1 MQVLLPKTKFGLKD
15 LEDKLKNVDI
25 HALFEKE
32 KMKVN
37 MIIQLPKFKQE
48 STLPLNE
55 NLKNLGLEIM
65 FTRFKADFTGIT
77 KRVELYVSDVIQK
90 AFIEVNEEGTEAAAA
105 TAVKVSHTK
114 SIGWYGAPRFKA
126 DHPFIYFLR
135 DKDTGILLF
144 HGRVIN
150 PLK

>member
-1 MQVLLPKTKFGLKD
+1 
-15 LEDKLKNVDI
+15 
-25 HALFEKE
+25 
-32 KMKVN
+32 
-37 MIIQLPKFKQE
+37 
-48 STLPLNE
+48 
-55 NLKNLGLEIM
+55 M
-65 FTRFKADFTGIT
+65 FTPFKADFTGIT

-105 TAVKVSHTK
+105 TAVMVSRTR
-114 SIGWYGAPRFKA
+114 SILYGAPRFKA
-126 DHPFIYFLR
+126 DHPYIYFLR